1 MSYMSIEEQ
10 AKNTLLIEGSA
21 IIELAKHIDRTFVNA
36 VKFIFEIK
44 GRVITSGVGK
54 SGHIARKVAA
64 TLASTGTPSFFVDPV
79 ECMHGDFGMI
89 TKDDCMILY
98 SKSGEVSEMSNMV
111 NWLGRQSIPY
121 IAITNEINS
130 FLAKHAKYTLLIHVE
145 KEACPLN
152 ISPTTSSTVS
162 LALSDAIATSLMD
175 LRGFTKSDYAVFHPG
190 GSLGKQVTTVANIMH
205 KTDLPIVSKNITLKE
220 ALPVMVEHKLGLVLV
235 SDNGLLEGI
244 IVDGDF
250 KRILLNKD
258 KSENILDIKVSEI
271 MTTHPVTISNDA
283 LIGDALA
290 KMEGKI
296 TSLIVV
302 EHTEKGDK
310 PLGVLHIHDILKYKA
325 I

>member
-1 MSYMSIEEQ
+1 MSIEEQ

-21 IIELAKHIDRTFVNA
+21 IIELAKHIDRTFVSA

-89 TKDDCMILY
+89 TKEDCMILY

-250 KRILLNKD
+250 KRILLDKD
-258 KSENILDIKVSEI
+258 KSENILDIKVSDI

-310 PLGVLHIHDILKYKA
+310 PLGILHIHDILKYKA